1 MARILI
7 TGSTDGLGKLAA
19 KKLIHEGHQVVLH
32 ARNLERAKEV
42 IDQVKGA
49 ESVLTADLAQLEE
62 DKNLALEANKLGKF
76 DSIIHNAGVL
86 NSDPETIFNVNVLA
100 PYVLS
105 ALINKPKR
113 IVYLS
118 SSMHFGG
125 KPISKLE
132 DIGKITYSDSKLL
145 VTTMMKAIARL
156 FPETYSNAV
165 DPGWV
170 PTKMGGKNAPDDLQK
185 GIETQVWLATSEEK
199 SAKVS
204 GLYFR
209 HQKALSPHP
218 AVLDEDFQNHLIQL
232 CEEVSGVNL
241 LP

>member
-7 TGSTDGLGKLAA
+7 TGSSDGLGKLAA
-19 KKLIHEGHQVVLH
+19 EKLIREGHQVVLH
-32 ARNLERAKEV
+32 ARNSARAKE
-42 IDQVKGA
+42 ITYQIKGA
-49 ESVLTADLAQLEE
+49 KSVLIADLAQIE
-62 DKNLALEANKLGKF
+62 DVKNLALEANKLGKF

-86 NSDPETIFNVNVLA
+86 NTDPETIFKVNVLT

-105 ALINKPKR
+105 ALIDKPKR
-113 IVYLS
+113 LVYLS
-118 SSMHFGG
+118 SGMHFGG

-132 DIGKITYSDSKLL
+132 DLGKINYSDSKLL
-145 VTTMMKAIARL
+145 VTSLMKAIARL
-156 FPETYSNAV
+156 FPNTYSNAV

-185 GIETQVWLATSEEK
+185 GIETQVWLTTSEEK

-204 GLYFR
+204 GFYFR

-218 AVLDEDFQNHLIQL
+218 AVLDKDFQNHLIQL
-232 CEEVSGVNL
+232 CQEASGVSL